1 MFSNEDILGIVSF
14 IKTTPEGNLIKML
27 KDQEMTETHV
37 RLLIKLAKNSK
48 DEAFVKSFTDELV
61 PNIKMNNNE
70 HNIKEKFW
78 GVAKRKL
85 INMGLFR
92 FIYVKKM

>member
-1 MFSNEDILGIVSF
+1 MYSDEDILGIVNF
-14 IKTTPEGNLIKML
+14 IKTTPEGNLIRML
-27 KDQEMTETHV
+27 KDQEMTETHI

-70 HNIKEKFW
+70 HAIKEKFW
-78 GVAKRKL
+78 VTAKRKL
-85 INMGLFR
+85 VSMGL
-92 FIYVKKM
+92 ITPQKSAA

>member
-1 MFSNEDILGIVSF
+1 MYSNEDILGIVSF
-14 IKTTPEGNLIKML
+14 IKSTPEGNLIKML
-27 KDQEMTETHV
+27 KDKDMTETHV

-48 DEAFVKSFTDELV
+48 DEDFAKSFNDELV

-70 HNIKEKFW
+70 HGIKEKFW

-85 INMGLFR
+85 TMMGL
-92 FIYVKKM
+92 ITPQKAAA

>member
-1 MFSNEDILGIVSF
+1 MYSNEDILGIVSF
-14 IKTTPEGNLIKML
+14 VKSTPEGNLIRML
-27 KDQEMTETHV
+27 KDQDMTETHV

-48 DEAFVKSFTDELV
+48 DDVFVKSFTDELV

-70 HNIKEKFW
+70 HAIKDKFW

-85 INMGLFR
+85 SNMGLL
-92 FIYVKKM
+92 VPQKAAA